1 MASYPEAFFYQ
12 YPMYYQPYSWPIM
25 QPVGTHPV
33 GTHPVG
39 THPVGTHP
47 VGTHPVG
54 THPMGVQPFDVSQV
68 SPKIYL
74 EIQKQ
79 MLEVSLVYYEACIKS
94 TKDIIREIEKEIKKE
109 EETKGEE

>member
-1 MASYPEAFFYQ
+1 MANYPEAFFYQ
-12 YPMYYQPYSWPIM
+12 YPMYYQPYPWPVM

-54 THPMGVQPFDVSQV
+54 THPVGTHPVGTHPIGVQPFDFSQI

-94 TKDIIREIEKEIKKE
+94 TKDII
-109 EETKGEE
+109 